1 MGLSVGLWIMIW
13 MIVLIVA
20 VVVEVV
26 TNAFLSIWFIASALV
41 MAAVNVVF
49 YYAGAAPLVWYVQA
63 LIFLLLSTALL
74 FSFRPLVMKKVI
86 RKPPRTNADRNIG
99 ETGVV
104 IKTIVPHGSGLVK
117 VSGQEWSAFSDE
129 EEPIE
134 TGVNVRVVEI
144 RGVKLKVEK
153 V

>member
-20 VVVEVV
+20 VVVEVA

-134 TGVNVRVVEI
+134 TGCSVRVAEI

-153 V
+153 I

>member
-26 TNAFLSIWFIASALV
+26 TNAFLSIWFIVGALV

-49 YYAGAAPLVWYVQA
+49 YYAGAAPLAWYVQI
-63 LIFLLLSTALL
+63 LIFL
-74 FSFRPLVMKKVI
+74 SFRPLVMKKVI
-86 RKPPRTNADRNIG
+86 RKPSRTNADRNIG
-99 ETGVV
+99 EIGVV
-104 IKTIVPHGSGLVK
+104 IKTIAPRGSGLVK

>member
-26 TNAFLSIWFIASALV
+26 TNAFLSIWFIVGALV

-49 YYAGAAPLVWYVQA
+49 YYAGAAPLAWYVQI
-63 LIFLLLSTALL
+63 LIFLLLSTIFL

-86 RKPPRTNADRNIG
+86 RKPSRTNADRNIG
-99 ETGVV
+99 EIGVV
-104 IKTIVPHGSGLVK
+104 IKTIAPRGSGLVK

-134 TGVNVRVVEI
+134 TGVNVRVVFLWFLRLLRESS
-144 RGVKLKVEK
+144 
-153 V
+153 